1 MLSLRATLNDGT
13 GSRYVDAQAA
23 NGILYTITTQP
34 RFRAYNLSTLQE
46 VASST
51 NLVTTPSGIALL
63 SGGASAVVTSSSSSQ
78 VDLIQLSTGY
88 RTSVTSGANTT
99 VSNTINQQVAPGL
112 ANKAVSTRATTG
124 TVQRIDASG
133 STMTV
138 TSVTVAALS
147 GQTARCIIPT
157 GDGRYFIGTSD
168 GKIHTINDTGFT
180 YQTVTVPNTP
190 NVSAPTFHVAS
201 LSYYDP
207 YLLAT
212 TTHGTAYLYNY
223 SSSAIVSTQMVGTCD
238 SNSVTC
244 PLSFAASGMAIMGR
258 GLNPNNS
265 WSDISEVYFEKGT
278 ITFPST
284 FFNEIAIAFN
294 NTGLDPSTWIGWIL
308 ANTTTANYQLRTF
321 DILPNNNKIQVETAI
336 QKPQGTYVGGDII
349 RVRDDGIGRTVV
361 EVDQTIGASATLL
374 PATEGH
380 NYIEIAITTTP
391 EFDVRQ
397 FLA

>member
-34 RFRAYNLSTLQE
+34 RLRAYSLTTLQE
-46 VASST
+46 LASTT
-51 NLVTTPSGIALL
+51 NLVSTPSGIALL
-63 SGGASAVVTSSSSSQ
+63 SGGASAVVTSSGSSQ
-78 VDLIQLSTGY
+78 VDLVQLSTGY
-88 RTSVTSGANTT
+88 RTLVTSGANTT

-112 ANKAVSTRATTG
+112 GEKAVSTRATTG

-138 TSVTVAALS
+138 TSVTVGALS

-180 YQTVTVPNTP
+180 YQTVTLPNTP
-190 NVSAPTFHVAS
+190 NISTPTIHVAS
-201 LSYYDP
+201 LSYYNP
-207 YLLAT
+207 YILAT
-212 TTHGTAYLYNY
+212 TTQGAAYLWNY
-223 SSSAIVSTQMVGTCD
+223 SASTITSVQSVSIGDSS
-238 SNSVTC
+238 NVTC
-244 PLSFAASGMAIMGR
+244 PLSFAASGMALMGR
-258 GLNPNNS
+258 SSAPS
-265 WSDISEVYFEKGT
+265 PSASDIHEVYFEKGA
-278 ITFPST
+278 ISFPST
-284 FFNEIAIAFN
+284 FNNEIAVAFN
-294 NTGLDPSTWIGWIL
+294 NVGFDPQTNIGWIQ

-321 DILPNNNKIQVETAI
+321 DITPNNKIQVETAI

-349 RVRDDGIGRTVV
+349 RIRDDGIGRTVV
-361 EVDQTIGASATLL
+361 EVDQTIGAAPTLL
-374 PATEGH
+374 PASEGH
-380 NYIEIAITTTP
+380 NYIEIAVTTTP

>member
-1 MLSLRATLNDGT
+1 MLNLRATLNDGT
-13 GSRYVDAQAA
+13 GARYVDAQAA
-23 NGILYTITTQP
+23 NGLLYTITTQP

-46 VASST
+46 MASST
-51 NLVTTPSGIALL
+51 ALVSTPSGLALL
-63 SGGASAVVTSSSSSQ
+63 SGGASAVVTSSGSSQ
-78 VDLIQLSTGY
+78 VDLVQLSTGY
-88 RTSVTSGANTT
+88 RTLVTTGANTT
-99 VSNTINQQVAPGL
+99 VSNVINQQVAPGL
-112 ANKAVSTRATTG
+112 SNKAVSTRATTG
-124 TVQRIDASG
+124 TVQRIDASP
-133 STMTV
+133 SVMTV

-180 YQTVTVPNTP
+180 YQTITLPNTP
-190 NVSAPTFHVAS
+190 NVSTPTFHVAS

-207 YLLAT
+207 YILAT
-212 TTHGTAYLYNY
+212 TTQGMAYLWNY

-238 SNSVTC
+238 YSNVTC
-244 PLSFAASGMAIMGR
+244 PLSMNASGMAVMGR
-258 GLNPNNS
+258 SLTPGNS
-265 WSDISEVYFEKGT
+265 WSDISEVYFEKGA
-278 ITFPST
+278 ITFPSV
-284 FFNEIAIAFN
+284 FFNEINLAYN
-294 NTGLDPSTWIGWIL
+294 NVGLDPSTWICWEQ

-321 DILPNNNKIQVETAI
+321 DITPNNKIQVETAI

-349 RVRDDGIGRTVV
+349 RIRDDGIGRTVV
-361 EVDQTIGASATLL
+361 ESDQTIGASATLI
-374 PATEGH
+374 PASEGH

>member
-13 GSRYVDAQAA
+13 GARYVDAQAA
-23 NGILYTITTQP
+23 NGLLYTITTQP

-46 VASST
+46 MASST
-51 NLVTTPSGIALL
+51 TLVSTPSGIALL
-63 SGGASAVVTSSSSSQ
+63 SGGASAVVTSSGSSQ
-78 VDLIQLSTGY
+78 VDLVQLATGY
-88 RTSVTSGANTT
+88 RTLVTSGANTT
-99 VSNTINQQVAPGL
+99 VSNVISQQVAPGL
-112 ANKAVSTRATTG
+112 GDKAVSTRATTG
-124 TVQRIDASG
+124 TVQRIDASP
-133 STMTV
+133 SVMTV
-138 TSVTVAALS
+138 TSVTVGALS

-180 YQTVTVPNTP
+180 YQTVTLPNTP

-207 YLLAT
+207 YILAT
-212 TTHGTAYLYNY
+212 TTQGMAYLWNY

-238 SNSVTC
+238 SSNVTC
-244 PLSFAASGMAIMGR
+244 PLSMNASGMAIMGR
-258 GLNPNNS
+258 SLAPGNS
-265 WSDISEVYFEKGT
+265 YADIVEVYFEKGA

-284 FFNEIAIAFN
+284 FFNEINIAFN
-294 NTGLDPSTWIGWIL
+294 NVGLDPSTWICWEQ

-321 DILPNNNKIQVETAI
+321 DITPNNKIQVETAI

-349 RVRDDGIGRTVV
+349 RIRDDGIGRTVV
-361 EVDQTIGASATLL
+361 ESDQTIGASATLI